1 MSWFRALLPSAGP
14 QRMLTL
20 ITVAAAVSSG
30 IYLSTVVLYFTRI
43 VRISPMQVG
52 VGLSVAG
59 AACVVS
65 NILVGRISDRRGP
78 LGVLRASLLVGAV
91 ATVGFLAVD
100 GFAMYLVVIPA
111 AAAAQACVQLLIS
124 AMIPRVIT
132 SRANEFRAYI
142 RSVLNV
148 GIAIGI
154 GLAAVAVQLDSAL
167 IYRVAILIAAGF
179 LTAAIP
185 LVARLP
191 AMGPAAAT
199 AEHHGARWLALRD
212 RPYLALTAVDG
223 VLSLQ
228 YRIQSVAIPLW
239 IIGATAA
246 PRWSIAAID
255 MVNIAIV
262 VLFQVR
268 ASRRVV
274 DATAAGVALRRSG
287 WAFLIACVLLA
298 TAHGHG
304 GWVAVLILGVGA
316 AVLSVGELWQT
327 AGGFEASNA
336 LAPPQDLGLYLGV
349 FGIGLRMADAVGPAL
364 LTWLCIGLGVTGWY
378 IAGFILLAA
387 GLLAPVVIRWAT
399 STRDRYALVPTP

>member
-1 MSWFRALLPSAGP
+1 
-14 QRMLTL
+14 MLTL

-43 VRISPMQVG
+43 VQISPMQVG

-100 GFAMYLVVIPA
+100 GFTMYLVVIPA

-124 AMIPRVIT
+124 AMIPRVVT

-167 IYRVAILIAAGF
+167 VYRVAIIIAAGF

-199 AEHHGARWLALRD
+199 AEHHGERWLALRD

-228 YRIQSVAIPLW
+228 
-239 IIGATAA
+239 
-246 PRWSIAAID
+246 
-255 MVNIAIV
+255 
-262 VLFQVR
+262 
-268 ASRRVV
+268 
-274 DATAAGVALRRSG
+274 
-287 WAFLIACVLLA
+287 
-298 TAHGHG
+298 
-304 GWVAVLILGVGA
+304 
-316 AVLSVGELWQT
+316 
-327 AGGFEASNA
+327 
-336 LAPPQDLGLYLGV
+336 
-349 FGIGLRMADAVGPAL
+349 
-364 LTWLCIGLGVTGWY
+364 
-378 IAGFILLAA
+378 
-387 GLLAPVVIRWAT
+387 
-399 STRDRYALVPTP
+399 

>member
-1 MSWFRALLPSAGP
+1 
-14 QRMLTL
+14 MLTL

-43 VRISPMQVG
+43 VQISPMQVG

-65 NILVGRISDRRGP
+65 NVLVGKISDRRGP
-78 LGVLRASLLVGAV
+78 LGVLRGSLLVGAA
-91 ATVGFLAVD
+91 ATIGFLAVD
-100 GFAMYLVVIPA
+100 GFAIYLVVIPA

-124 AMIPRVIT
+124 AMIPRVVT
-132 SRANEFRAYI
+132 NRANEFRAYI

-148 GIAIGI
+148 GLAIGI

-167 IYRVAILIAAGF
+167 LYRAAIVIAAVF

-185 LVARLP
+185 LVGRLP
-191 AMGPAAAT
+191 ELGPATAT
-199 AEHHGARWLALRD
+199 ADHHGDRWLALRD

-255 MVNIAIV
+255 MLNIAIV

-268 ASRRVV
+268 ASRRIV
-274 DATAAGVALRRSG
+274 DAAAAGIALRRGG
-287 WAFLIACVLLA
+287 WAFLVACVLLA

-304 GWVAVLILGVGA
+304 GWVAVLILGAGA

-327 AGGFEASNA
+327 AGGFEASNV
-336 LAPPQDLGLYLGV
+336 LAPPQDIGQYLGV

-364 LTWLCIGLGVTGWY
+364 LTWLCISVGVIGWY
-378 IAGFILLAA
+378 VAGCILLAA
-387 GLLAPVVIRWAT
+387 GLLAPAVIRWAE
-399 STRDRYALVPTP
+399 STRERYALTPAL